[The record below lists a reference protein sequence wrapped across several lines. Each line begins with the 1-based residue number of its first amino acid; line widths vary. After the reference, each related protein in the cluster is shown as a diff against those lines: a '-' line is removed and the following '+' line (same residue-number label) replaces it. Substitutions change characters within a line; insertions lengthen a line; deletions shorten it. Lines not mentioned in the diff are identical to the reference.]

1 MTTGVVFIPSMTPPP
16 PAAPRPREG
25 TPAQPSWPGQ
35 TARATVGF
43 PWAGLPAAF
52 DLRADAASRWT
63 CTSPGLGINFYGGSN
78 TTGARQRR
86 GPGDRRDDRQHKKNR
101 AETEVAWRQTPNAA
115 DKKRQELPL
124 PAPVVR
130 EGGRVAAS
138 AAPLGRKGGF
148 RDVNREATAGP
159 PTPPPAAGRQHN
171 PKKKK
176 RKRQRATSARRL
188 RRLQQRRRHRR
199 PPPSRDEN
207 EGGGGSPP
215 PARHA

>member
-63 CTSPGLGINFYGGSN
+63 CTSPVLGINFYGGSN

-86 GPGDRRDDRQHKKNR
+86 GPGDRRDDRQHNKNR
-101 AETEVAWRQTPNAA
+101 EETEVAWRQTPNAA
-115 DKKRQELPL
+115 DKNDRSCPCLHQWSGRGDASRRAPL
-124 PAPVVR
+124 PW
-130 EGGRVAAS
+130 GG
-138 AAPLGRKGGF
+138 KGGF
-148 RDVNREATAGP
+148 ETSTGKRRLGRARHHPQPVAST
-159 PTPPPAAGRQHN
+159 TPQ
-171 PKKKK
+171 KK
-176 RKRQRATSARRL
+176 RKRQRATSVRRL